1 MWAKKQQGRRGTWS
15 DFIVTLRKM
24 GHLTD
29 RSCTLICLRACQ
41 NSEIVRGKK
50 EEDDYYEGTK
60 NVFVVVILSKNVL
73 LC

>member
-1 MWAKKQQGRRGTWS
+1 
-15 DFIVTLRKM
+15 M

-50 EEDDYYEGTK
+50 EEDDDYEGTK